1 MGLFYGRDRNGD
13 GYVSPFDAD
22 ETQDYVDPAKALERE
37 EKQARKRD
45 ARRQTLDAHNDA
57 QVAAAR
63 GGGRGTNGNSGS
75 AAKPP
80 LSAKQRRNAA
90 MSGSSPSR
98 PAPVRIRTSDHVG
111 DDGSGQ
117 DRSSFQQTP
126 YEQRP
131 YDQSPY
137 DQQTSP
143 APRAQTSGGSHG
155 HAQTSHGNAKGPGA
169 SGSAAAS
176 RRPNGWAT
184 AAMVLAIIAW
194 CMKTI
199 PVVATAFG
207 ATAALCAL
215 VALARLV
222 GNPDRTGKVRALF
235 SLALAAWMLVGSAP
249 AAVTVVRNGY
259 DPFLSRGT
267 SWRWSWSSDGSS
279 SDDDSDYSSDDEPET
294 DDDPV
299 VAYESGT
306 ITRFDD
312 DKADVSITA
321 ARRAADTYEGRDK
334 PGRKTVMVTY
344 HVTNRGSE
352 AQSFD
357 SFGYAAYQ
365 HGVGLDETNIY
376 DFDHMSDADPDGL
389 DYYDS
394 RSRSTDI
401 QPGATLDVTIAYVL
415 RDDSDVMAEA
425 GDYYSDVYVR
435 RGFAFAD
442 GADAMTPL
450 AQSDAEGAIR
460 PESAADTT
468 GMTQTYRRY
477 KAEHTVM
484 SMAFRVSGVRY
495 VGKDYDDKDAVLV
508 TFDWVNQAKHPF
520 SFEDLS
526 YPEVTQGGT
535 ELKSTS
541 LDDPDVDQSRSPYRK
556 LQPGAE
562 GTVTEVYRLENT
574 TDQLRVTF
582 GGYRAPQLDQN
593 FDVDGLPTK

>member
-57 QVAAAR
+57 QVTAAR
-63 GGGRGTNGNSGS
+63 GGGRGTNGGSGS

-90 MSGSSPSR
+90 MSGSRPSR
-98 PAPVRIRTSDHVG
+98 PAPVRIQTSDHVG
-111 DDGSGQ
+111 DDSGQ

-126 YEQRP
+126 YE
-131 YDQSPY
+131 QSPY

-143 APRAQTSGGSHG
+143 APRAQTPGGSHG
-155 HAQTSHGNAKGPGA
+155 HAQTSRGGAKGSGA

-176 RRPNGWAT
+176 GRTNGWAT
-184 AAMVLAIIAW
+184 AAIVLAIIAW

-199 PVVATAFG
+199 PVLTTAFG
-207 ATAALCAL
+207 AAAALCGLIAL
-215 VALARLV
+215 V
-222 GNPDRTGKVRALF
+222 RTAGGSGRGGRGRALF
-235 SLALAAWMLVGSAP
+235 SLALSAWMIISSAS

-259 DPFLSRGT
+259 NPLMSYGT
-267 SWRWSWSSDGSS
+267 SRSWSWSWSSDGSS
-279 SDDDSDYSSDDEPET
+279 SDDDSDYSSDDEPEV

-306 ITRFDD
+306 IARFDD

-321 ARRAADTYEGRDK
+321 ARRAADTYEGSNK
-334 PGRKTVMVTY
+334 PGKKTVMITY

-425 GDYYSDVYVR
+425 GDYYSDRYVR

-450 AQSDAEGAIR
+450 AQSDAEGALR
-460 PESAADTT
+460 PESEADTT
-468 GMTQTYRRY
+468 GMTQTYRLY
-477 KAEHTVM
+477 KSEHTVM

-508 TFDWVNQAKHPF
+508 TFEWVNQAKHPF

-526 YPEVTQGGT
+526 YPKVTQGGT

-541 LDDPDVDQSRSPYRK
+541 LDDPDVDQSRSPYRR

-574 TDQLRVTF
+574 TDQLHVTF
-582 GGYRAPQLDQN
+582 GGYRAPQLDQD
-593 FDVDGLPTK
+593 FDVDGLPAK